1 MKAYAAFMVVFV
13 VIATIVVF
21 FSYQTKEFEY
31 HDHEYIQFSKGV
43 VHNPD
48 CKYCLSKYD

>member
-1 MKAYAAFMVVFV
+1 MKALLGLSMATT
-13 VIATIVVF
+13 VIFGIALI
-21 FSYQTKEFEY
+21 FSYRTKEFEY
-31 HDHEYIQFSKGV
+31 KEHEYIQFSRGV

>member
-1 MKAYAAFMVVFV
+1 MKEKLLI
-13 VIATIVVF
+13 VIYTILLIILTIALF
-21 FSYQTKEFEY
+21 PRTKEFEY
-31 HDHEYIQFSKGV
+31 NAHEYIQFSKGV

>member
-1 MKAYAAFMVVFV
+1 MKALVGLYTAALVTL
-13 VIATIVVF
+13 VIAIF
-21 FSYQTKEFEY
+21 CSYRTKEFEY